1 MAYARKRGDKFSARW
16 RTRNGLQAEKG
27 GFLNKKEAIQ
37 YAEEQEALERRDR
50 NTRPSDMSMT
60 LREFVVE
67 IWGPTL
73 DVEKQTKVDY
83 ENNYNSHI
91 DPVFGDLAMSSI
103 TPAEIKKWRVKM
115 KNEVAST
122 GYRLSPSYVEK
133 ITNLLGQILRSAMD
147 NDKIYV
153 NPMTKVK
160 RKKLKHK
167 KQVVPLEISIV
178 QALAD
183 GFASRWKPVIWI
195 GFFTGMRPSE
205 ILGLTWD
212 RLDFDREVIT
222 VNRQIGKYRDEIFA
236 DYLKTSKSYRAI
248 SFPQGLQKILIEHK
262 EQHGLGPE
270 NLIFTNRSGGVWR
283 YKDAAD
289 MFRDIARPLGIKKGE
304 GLHQLRHT
312 FVSMLIRLNTS
323 AKVIQ
328 EWVGHESILETM
340 DTYGHLFPNDLRDVS
355 QRFDTYVA
363 AEISLEKEQ
372 LAIAN

>member
-1 MAYARKRGDKFSARW
+1 MAYVRKRGKHFSARW
-16 RTRNGLQAEKG
+16 RTRQGLQAEKG
-27 GFLNKKEAIQ
+27 GFATKREAEQ
-37 YAEEQEALERRDR
+37 FAEEQEALERRGK
-50 NTRPSDMSMT
+50 NTRPSDVNMT
-60 LREFVVE
+60 IREFVQE
-67 IWGPTL
+67 IWGPSL
-73 DVEKQTKVDY
+73 DVERQTKIDY

-91 DPVFGDLAMSSI
+91 DPVFGDMAMSSI

-133 ITNLLGQILRSAMD
+133 LTNLLGQILRSAMD

-167 KQVVPLEISIV
+167 KQVVPLEISTV

-212 RLDFDREVIT
+212 RLDFENEVIT
-222 VNRQIGKYRDEIFA
+222 VNRQIGKYRDEVFA
-236 DYLKTSKSYRAI
+236 DYLKTSKSYRVI
-248 SFPQGLQKILIEHK
+248 PFPQGLQKILIEHK
-262 EQHGLGPE
+262 ELHGLGPE

-289 MFRDIARPLGIKKGE
+289 MFRDIARPLGIKKGD

-355 QRFDTYVA
+355 QRFDTYVT

>member
-1 MAYARKRGDKFSARW
+1 MAYVRKRGKHFSARW
-16 RTRNGLQAEKG
+16 RTRQGLQAEKG
-27 GFLNKKEAIQ
+27 GFATKREAEQ
-37 YAEEQEALERRDR
+37 FAEEQEALERRGK
-50 NTRPSDMSMT
+50 NTRPSDVNMT
-60 LREFVVE
+60 IREFVQD
-67 IWGPTL
+67 IWGPSL
-73 DVEKQTKVDY
+73 DVERQTKIDY

-91 DPVFGDLAMSSI
+91 DPVFGDMAMSSI

-133 ITNLLGQILRSAMD
+133 LTNLLGQILRSAID

-167 KQVVPLEISIV
+167 KQVVPLEISMV

-212 RLDFDREVIT
+212 RLDFENEVIT
-222 VNRQIGKYRDEIFA
+222 VNRQIGKYRDEVFA
-236 DYLKTSKSYRAI
+236 DYLKTSKSYRVI
-248 SFPQGLQKILIEHK
+248 PFPQGLQKILIEHK
-262 EQHGLGPE
+262 ELHGLGPE

-289 MFRDIARPLGIKKGE
+289 MFRDIARPLGIKKGD

-355 QRFDTYVA
+355 QRFDTYVT

>member
-1 MAYARKRGDKFSARW
+1 MAYVRKRGKHFSARW
-16 RTRNGLQAEKG
+16 RTRQGLQAEKG
-27 GFLNKKEAIQ
+27 GFATKREAEQ
-37 YAEEQEALERRDR
+37 FAEEQEALERRGK
-50 NTRPSDMSMT
+50 NTRPSDVNMT
-60 LREFVVE
+60 IREFVQD
-67 IWGPTL
+67 IWGPSL
-73 DVEKQTKVDY
+73 DVERQTKIDY

-91 DPVFGDLAMSSI
+91 DPFFGDMAMSSI

-133 ITNLLGQILRSAMD
+133 LTNLLGQILRSAMD

-167 KQVVPLEISIV
+167 KQVVPLEISMV

-212 RLDFDREVIT
+212 RLDFENEVIT
-222 VNRQIGKYRDEIFA
+222 VNRQIGKYRDEVFA
-236 DYLKTSKSYRAI
+236 DYLKTSKSYRVI
-248 SFPQGLQKILIEHK
+248 PFPQGLQKILIEHK
-262 EQHGLGPE
+262 ELHGLGPE

-289 MFRDIARPLGIKKGE
+289 MFRDIARPLGIKKGD

-355 QRFDTYVA
+355 QRFDTYVT

>member
-1 MAYARKRGDKFSARW
+1 MAYTRKRGDNFSARW

-27 GFLNKKEAIQ
+27 GFVTRKEAVQ
-37 YAEEQEALERRDR
+37 FAEEQEALERRER

-73 DVEKQTKVDY
+73 DVEKQTKIDY

-133 ITNLLGQILRSAMD
+133 ITNLLGQILRSAID

-167 KQVVPLEISIV
+167 KQVVPLEISLV

-183 GFASRWKPVIWI
+183 GFASRWKPIIWI

-222 VNRQIGKYRDEIFA
+222 VDRQIGRYRDEIFA
-236 DYLKTSKSYRAI
+236 DYLKTSKSYRVI
-248 SFPQGLQKILIEHK
+248 PFPPGLQRILIEHK
-262 EQHGLGPE
+262 ELHGLGPK
-270 NLIFTNRSGGVWR
+270 NLIFSNRSGGVWR

-289 MFRDIARPLGIKKGE
+289 MFRGIARPLGIKKGD

-340 DTYGHLFPNDLRDVS
+340 DTYGHLFPNDLQEVS
-355 QRFDTYVA
+355 LRFDTYVA
-363 AEISLEKEQ
+363 TEILSEKEQ